1 MSKALTLS
9 RTIYSSWDDGVM
21 SYLNDIR
28 NFEILTP
35 DDEVALFDVIKNGTE
50 EEKTKAKQTLMECHQ
65 RFVYSLAK
73 EYANS
78 RDVRDVVDTATI
90 GMEKAI
96 EKYDPTIGT
105 RFLTFAV
112 WYMRREI
119 LASITNDGAM
129 VRTANKQKLMGILPK
144 IRERFIQEN
153 ERDPLPEE
161 IIEILESDYNI
172 KIKEKEDVYDLSVS
186 SISETMNGEDDTPS
200 PNKIEFDVTTAARNE
215 YETVM
220 ENEANSYLVDRL
232 LSVCTEKEQKIMRA
246 LYGIGQDCPSS
257 PEDVAEMFDMTPT
270 RVLQIKKNLIKK
282 MQKAALQMKRV

>member
-9 RTIYSSWDDGVM
+9 RTIYSFWDDGVM

-28 NFEILTP
+28 KFDVLTP
-35 DDEVALFDVIKNGTE
+35 DDEVALFDIIKNGTE
-50 EEKTKAKQTLMECHQ
+50 EERTKAKQTLMESHQ

-119 LASITNDGAM
+119 LSSITNEGAM

-144 IRERFIQEN
+144 VKEKFIQEN
-153 ERDPLPEE
+153 EREPLPEE
-161 IIEILESDYNI
+161 IIEILERDHNI

-200 PNKIEFDVTTAARNE
+200 PKQIEFDVTTAARNE
-215 YETVM
+215 YESVM

-246 LYGIGQDCPSS
+246 LYGIGQDNPSS